1 MKKKISIIIIL
12 FILFIGTCWAQNRI
26 VVTPAG
32 EMERAVSGHFA
43 GMVNGELKT
52 WGGCNFP
59 NIPCADGG
67 QKVFYPKAYGAS
79 VTVPEGTVFIGGAS
93 PLTPLRGEGE
103 RGVQTIISTSEVSFL
118 PSSPGAT
125 GVSRET
131 TECDFGP
138 TKGSKSPLTR
148 ESRLGKGAGFSP
160 LPKGLDNFAACYGV
174 DRIFVAGGQSNGVPN
189 RDVYALD
196 WPDGKEWVK
205 IATLPDEGRL
215 QPCMAVQNAP
225 EGKALYIFGG
235 YRPSAPSCFRASVAN
250 GDSLP
255 FVWPE
260 SHSVTPL
267 KTPVA
272 PEEEGRVF
280 LKGLKLN
287 LKTLE
292 WQETAPAIV
301 LPSSS
306 GEGQGEGAALV
317 GSCCA
322 TSGYSHILFFGGV
335 DYDIFLSAIQG
346 KQDSMYLRHEP
357 AWYKFR
363 QNVLVYH
370 TITDSWALLPGD
382 SALARAGA
390 ALTPIY
396 QIVNSKS
403 SNGKWCWFYSGGET
417 MPGIRSDKISR
428 IEIKHETHF
437 GFANWM
443 VLVLYLLAM
452 LGMGIYFMRRE
463 NGADDF
469 FKGGGRIPWWAAG
482 ISIYATMLSAI
493 TYMAIP
499 AKAYATDWTYY
510 PMLWMIPIVGFPVI
524 WYYLPY
530 FRRLKAASAYAI
542 LEERFNVATRLM
554 ASTLFCIFMVARMA
568 LVMYL
573 PSLAL
578 TAVTGIDIYLCIIMM
593 GLVTI
598 IYCTMGG
605 VEAVIWGDVVQGCI
619 LVGGAIF
626 AALYLW
632 GNTEGG
638 FSGAWQLAVDNDK
651 MRLFVWSW
659 DYRYA
664 TFWVAILGGG
674 IANNLISYTSDQTV
688 IQRYM
693 TTKDEKSA
701 GRSILVNGF
710 MSVFISV
717 AFYFIGTGLY
727 TFYKTHPQSLD
738 ITMQQG
744 DAIFP
749 FFMMSQMPAGV
760 AGLLI
765 AAIFA
770 ATMSTISSNINS
782 VSTAFSVDF
791 IQRFRPNIKDSTL
804 LRVARWTCIVSGL
817 IGLGIAL
824 LMATWDIASLLDYFN
839 TILGLLTSGLGG
851 LFVMAVFFPHI
862 KGGAAL
868 TGFIVG
874 ELVVFLMWLYTD
886 ANFFLFGA
894 TGIVVSVIVSL
905 TLSLSKGE
913 GTK

>member
-1 MKKKISIIIIL
+1 MRKLTAIIYIAFSL
-12 FILFIGTCWAQNRI
+12 LAGLCFAQNNI

-32 EMERAVSGHFA
+32 EMERSVSGHFA
-43 GMVNGELKT
+43 GIVDGQLKT

-59 NIPCADGG
+59 DVPCAEGG

-79 VTVPEGTVFIGGAS
+79 VTVPEGTVYLGGMNENGSDDAVSPAS
-93 PLTPLRGEGE
+93 
-103 RGVQTIISTSEVSFL
+103 L
-118 PSSPGAT
+118 PS
-125 GVSRET
+125 
-131 TECDFGP
+131 
-138 TKGSKSPLTR
+138 
-148 ESRLGKGAGFSP
+148 
-160 LPKGLDNFAACYGV
+160 LPKPLDNFAACYGT
-174 DRIFVAGGQSNGVPN
+174 DRIFVAGGQTNGVPN
-189 RDVYALD
+189 KDVYALD

-205 IATLPDEGRL
+205 LCSLPDEGRL

-235 YRPSAPSCFRASVAN
+235 YR
-250 GDSLP
+250 
-255 FVWPE
+255 
-260 SHSVTPL
+260 TPQPPL
-267 KTPVA
+267 GGVVYTY
-272 PEEEGRVF
+272 
-280 LKGLKLN
+280 GLKLN

-292 WQETAPAIV
+292 WKKTASAKIPPKGGKGVSI
-301 LPSSS
+301 
-306 GEGQGEGAALV
+306 V
-317 GSCCA
+317 GSCSTPC
-322 TSGYSHILFFGGV
+322 GYSHILFFGGV

-346 KQDSMYLRHEP
+346 KQDENYLRHEP

-363 QNVLVYH
+363 QDVLAYH
-370 TITDSWALLPGD
+370 TITDSWMTIPGD
-382 SALARAGA
+382 SLLARAGA
-390 ALTPIY
+390 ALTPFD
-396 QIVNSKS
+396 
-403 SNGKWCWFYSGGET
+403 GGWFYSGGET
-417 MPGIRSDKISR
+417 MPGIRSNQISR
-428 IEIKHETHF
+428 IETKRDTSF
-437 GFANWM
+437 GWLNWT
-443 VLVLYLLAM
+443 VLALYLLAM

-463 NGADDF
+463 NGAEDF
-469 FKGGGRIPWWAAG
+469 FKGGGRVPWWAAG

-510 PMLWMIPIVGFPVI
+510 PMLWMIPVVGFPVI

-530 FRRLKAASAYAI
+530 FRRSKAASAYAI
-542 LEERFNVATRLM
+542 LEERFNTATRLL
-554 ASTLFCIFMVARMA
+554 ASSLFCIFMVARMA

-578 TAVTGIDIYLCIIMM
+578 TAVTGIDIYLCIILM

-638 FSGAWQLAVDNDK
+638 FSGAWNLAVDNDK
-651 MRLFVWSW
+651 LRLFIWSM
-659 DYRYA
+659 DYRRV
-664 TFWVAILGGG
+664 TFWVAIIGGG

-727 TFYKTHPQSLD
+727 TFYKTHPASLD

-749 FFMMSQMPAGV
+749 FFMMSQMPAGI

-791 IQRFRPNIKDSTL
+791 VQRFRPSIKDSTL
-804 LRVARWTCIVSGL
+804 LRVARWTCVVSGL
-817 IGLGIAL
+817 MGLGIAL

-851 LFVMAVFFPHI
+851 LFVMANFFPRI
-862 KGGAAL
+862 KGNAAL
-868 TGFIVG
+868 TGFVAG
-874 ELVVFLMWLYTD
+874 ELVVLLMYLYTD
-886 ANFFLFGA
+886 VNFFLFGA
-894 TGIVVSVIVSL
+894 TGIVVSVLVAL
-905 TLSLSKGE
+905 ALSPM
-913 GTK
+913 TKKNS

>member
-1 MKKKISIIIIL
+1 M
-12 FILFIGTCWAQNRI
+12 
-26 VVTPAG
+26 
-32 EMERAVSGHFA
+32 
-43 GMVNGELKT
+43 
-52 WGGCNFP
+52 
-59 NIPCADGG
+59 
-67 QKVFYPKAYGAS
+67 
-79 VTVPEGTVFIGGAS
+79 
-93 PLTPLRGEGE
+93 
-103 RGVQTIISTSEVSFL
+103 
-118 PSSPGAT
+118 
-125 GVSRET
+125 
-131 TECDFGP
+131 
-138 TKGSKSPLTR
+138 
-148 ESRLGKGAGFSP
+148 
-160 LPKGLDNFAACYGV
+160 
-174 DRIFVAGGQSNGVPN
+174 AGGQSNGEPN
-189 RDVYALD
+189 LDVYAID
-196 WPDGKEWVK
+196 WPDGKEWHSLTPIPSPVGEGDFK
-205 IATLPDEGRL
+205 GRL

-225 EGKALYIFGG
+225 EGKALFIMGG
-235 YRPSAPSCFRASVAN
+235 YSLTPNPSPVGEGN
-250 GDSLP
+250 
-255 FVWPE
+255 
-260 SHSVTPL
+260 L
-267 KTPVA
+267 KSKGVVYT
-272 PEEEGRVF
+272 R
-280 LKGLKLN
+280 GLKLN

-292 WQETAPAIV
+292 WSETAPAIEKT
-301 LPSSS
+301 LPQRGS
-306 GEGQGEGAALV
+306 GEGAALV

-346 KQDSMYLRHEP
+346 KQDSLYLRHEP

-363 QNVLVYH
+363 QDVLVYH
-370 TITDSWALLPGD
+370 TITDSWAILPGD

-390 ALTPIY
+390 VLTPWEDGWY
-396 QIVNSKS
+396 
-403 SNGKWCWFYSGGET
+403 YSGGET
-417 MPGIRSDKISR
+417 MPGIRSNKISR
-428 IEIKHETHF
+428 IEIRHETHF
-437 GFANWM
+437 GLANWT
-443 VLVLYLLAM
+443 VLALYLLAM

-542 LEERFNVATRLM
+542 LEERFNLATRLM

-578 TAVTGIDIYLCIIMM
+578 TAVTGIDIYLCIILM

-605 VEAVIWGDVVQGCI
+605 VEAVIWGDVIQGCI

-632 GNTEGG
+632 SNTEGG
-638 FSGAWQLAVDNDK
+638 FAGAWQLAMDNDK
-651 MRLFVWSW
+651 LRLFVWSW
-659 DYRYA
+659 DYRYV
-664 TFWVAILGGG
+664 TFWVAIIGGG

-727 TFYKTHPQSLD
+727 TFYKTHPTSLD

-817 IGLGIAL
+817 MGLGIAL

-851 LFVMAVFFPHI
+851 LFVMAVFFPRI
-862 KGGAAL
+862 KGRAAL
-868 TGFIVG
+868 TGFIIG
-874 ELVVFLMWLYTD
+874 ELVVFLMYLYTD
-886 ANFFLFGA
+886 ASFFLFGA
-894 TGIVVSVIVSL
+894 IGIVVSVITAWLFSL
-905 TLSLSKGE
+905 KSK
-913 GTK
+913 K

>member
-1 MKKKISIIIIL
+1 MKKHILLYLFFSLVCGYSFGQNNII
-12 FILFIGTCWAQNRI
+12 
-26 VVTPAG
+26 VTPAG
-32 EMERAVSGHFA
+32 KMERAVSGHFA
-43 GMVNGELKT
+43 GLVDGKLTT

-59 NIPCADGG
+59 DVPCADGG

-79 VTVPEGTVFIGGAS
+79 VTVPSETIYIGGMDENGSDAS
-93 PLTPLRGEGE
+93 
-103 RGVQTIISTSEVSFL
+103 VSPSNL
-118 PSSPGAT
+118 PS
-125 GVSRET
+125 
-131 TECDFGP
+131 
-138 TKGSKSPLTR
+138 
-148 ESRLGKGAGFSP
+148 
-160 LPKGLDNFAACYGV
+160 LPKGLDNFAACYGT
-174 DRIFVAGGQSNGVPN
+174 DRIFVAGGQTNGVPN
-189 RDVYALD
+189 KDVYALD

-225 EGKALYIFGG
+225 EGKALYVFGG
-235 YRPSAPSCFRASVAN
+235 YTAPSPLPLWGSAS
-250 GDSLP
+250 
-255 FVWPE
+255 
-260 SHSVTPL
+260 
-267 KTPVA
+267 
-272 PEEEGRVF
+272 VF

-287 LKTLE
+287 LKTFE
-292 WQETAPAIV
+292 WQET
-301 LPSSS
+301 SSS
-306 GEGQGEGAALV
+306 TINASPYKGEVGRGSGSVALV
-317 GSCCA
+317 GSCC
-322 TSGYSHILFFGGV
+322 TPCGYSHILFFGGV
-335 DYDIFLSAIQG
+335 NYDIFLSAIQG
-346 KQDSMYLRHEP
+346 KQDDQYLRHEP
-357 AWYKFR
+357 SWYKFR
-363 QNVLVYH
+363 SDVLAYH
-370 TITDSWALLPGD
+370 TITDSWTAIPGD
-382 SALARAGA
+382 TALARAGA
-390 ALTPIY
+390 ALTPFE
-396 QIVNSKS
+396 
-403 SNGKWCWFYSGGET
+403 GGWFYSGGET
-417 MPGIRSDKISR
+417 MPGIRSDKISL
-428 IEIKHETHF
+428 IETRHETHF
-437 GFANWM
+437 GWLNWT
-443 VLVLYLLAM
+443 VLILYLVAM

-463 NGADDF
+463 NGAEDF

-510 PMLWMIPIVGFPVI
+510 PMLWMIPVVGFPVI

-542 LEERFNVATRLM
+542 LEERFNLATRMM

-578 TAVTGIDIYLCIIMM
+578 TAVTGIDIYLCIILM

-598 IYCTMGG
+598 VYCTMGG

-651 MRLFVWSW
+651 MRLFIWSL
-659 DYRYA
+659 DYRRV
-664 TFWVAILGGG
+664 TFWVAIIGGG

-749 FFMMSQMPAGV
+749 YFMMSQMPAGV

-791 IQRFRPNIKDSTL
+791 IQRFRPSIKDSTL
-804 LRVARWTCIVSGL
+804 LHVARWTCIVSGL
-817 IGLGIAL
+817 MGLGIAL

-851 LFVMAVFFPHI
+851 LFVMAVFFPRI
-862 KGGAAL
+862 KGRAAL
-868 TGFIVG
+868 TGFIAG
-874 ELVVFLMWLYTD
+874 ELVVFLMYLYTD
-886 ANFFLFGA
+886 VNFFLFGA
-894 TGIVVSVIVSL
+894 TGIVVSVITAL
-905 TLSLSKGE
+905 MLSLASPLPAPPLGECSKASDHD
-913 GTK
+913 KV

>member
-1 MKKKISIIIIL
+1 MKKHIFL
-12 FILFIGTCWAQNRI
+12 FIALCFLTIGHIHAQNTI
-26 VVTPAG
+26 TVMPAG
-32 EMERAVSGHFA
+32 KMERAVSGHFA
-43 GMVNGELKT
+43 GIVDGKLKT

-59 NIPCADGG
+59 DVPCADGG

-79 VTVPEGTVFIGGAS
+79 VQVPGETIYIGGMNENGSDKTVSPAS
-93 PLTPLRGEGE
+93 
-103 RGVQTIISTSEVSFL
+103 L
-118 PSSPGAT
+118 P
-125 GVSRET
+125 
-131 TECDFGP
+131 
-138 TKGSKSPLTR
+138 
-148 ESRLGKGAGFSP
+148 P
-160 LPKGLDNFAACYGV
+160 LPKPLDNFAACYGV
-174 DRIFVAGGQSNGVPN
+174 DRIFVAGGQTNGVPN
-189 RDVYALD
+189 KDVFALD

-205 IATLPDEGRL
+205 LCELPDDGRL

-225 EGKALYIFGG
+225 EGKALYVFGG
-235 YRPSAPSCFRASVAN
+235 
-250 GDSLP
+250 
-255 FVWPE
+255 
-260 SHSVTPL
+260 
-267 KTPVA
+267 
-272 PEEEGRVF
+272 F
-280 LKGLKLN
+280 LKDVYTYGLKLN
-287 LKTLE
+287 LKSLE
-292 WQETAPAIV
+292 WTKTSPTA
-301 LPSSS
+301 
-306 GEGQGEGAALV
+306 GQALV
-317 GSCCA
+317 GSCC
-322 TSGYSHILFFGGV
+322 TPCGYSHILFFGGV
-335 DYDIFLSAIQG
+335 NYAIFLSAIQG
-346 KQDSMYLRHEP
+346 KQDSLYLRHEP
-357 AWYKFR
+357 SWYKFR
-363 QNVLVYH
+363 SDVLAYH
-370 TITDSWALLPGD
+370 TITDSWTVIKGD
-382 SALARAGA
+382 TALARAGA
-390 ALTPIY
+390 ALTPFEGGWY
-396 QIVNSKS
+396 
-403 SNGKWCWFYSGGET
+403 YSGGET

-428 IEIKHETHF
+428 IETKHETHF
-437 GFANWM
+437 GWLNWT
-443 VLVLYLLAM
+443 VLILYLVAM
-452 LGMGIYFMRRE
+452 LGMGIYFMKRE
-463 NGADDF
+463 NGAEDF

-510 PMLWMIPIVGFPVI
+510 PMLWMIPVVGFPVI

-542 LEERFNVATRLM
+542 LEERFNLATRMM

-578 TAVTGIDIYLCIIMM
+578 TAVTGIDIYLCIVLM

-626 AALYLW
+626 AAVYLW
-632 GNTEGG
+632 AGTEGG
-638 FSGAWQLAVDNDK
+638 FSGAWQIAVDNDK
-651 MRLFVWSW
+651 MRMFVWSL
-659 DYRYA
+659 DYRRV
-664 TFWVAILGGG
+664 TFWVAIIGGG

-738 ITMQQG
+738 ITMQHA

-749 FFMMSQMPAGV
+749 YFMMSQMPAGI

-791 IQRFRPNIKDSTL
+791 VQRFRPKTTDAAL
-804 LRVARWTCIVSGL
+804 LRVARWTCVISGL

-851 LFVMAVFFPHI
+851 LFFMGLFMKRVNGI
-862 KGGAAL
+862 NAL
-868 TGFIVG
+868 TGFLAG
-874 ELVVFLMWLYTD
+874 EVVVIYLQFFIPENVRPSFMLYGAIGMAVSILIGWL
-886 ANFFLFGA
+886 
-894 TGIVVSVIVSL
+894 
-905 TLSLSKGE
+905 LSLGNKQPSTLNK
-913 GTK
+913 

>member
-1 MKKKISIIIIL
+1 MTKKIALSSIFLTL
-12 FILFIGTCWAQNRI
+12 FVGICWGQNHI
-26 VVTPAG
+26 TVTKAPD
-32 EMERAVSGHFA
+32 MPRAVSGHFA
-43 GMVNGELKT
+43 GIVDGELKT

-59 NIPCADGG
+59 DIPCADGG

-79 VTVPEGTVFIGGAS
+79 VTVPQGTIAIGGTDGKS
-93 PLTPLRGEGE
+93 SLKDVGEG
-103 RGVQTIISTSEVSFL
+103 L
-118 PSSPGAT
+118 P
-125 GVSRET
+125 
-131 TECDFGP
+131 
-138 TKGSKSPLTR
+138 
-148 ESRLGKGAGFSP
+148 P
-160 LPKGLDNFAACYGV
+160 LPKGLDNFAACYGT
-174 DRIFVAGGQSNGVPN
+174 DRIFVAGGQTDGTLN
-189 RDVYALD
+189 RDVYVLD
-196 WPDGKEWVK
+196 WPDGKEWTK
-205 IATLPDEGRL
+205 LCELPDEGRL

-225 EGKALYIFGG
+225 EGKALFIFGG
-235 YRPSAPSCFRASVAN
+235 YS
-250 GDSLP
+250 
-255 FVWPE
+255 
-260 SHSVTPL
+260 PL
-267 KTPVA
+267 QPPTGGV
-272 PEEEGRVF
+272 VYTT
-280 LKGLKLN
+280 GLKLN
-287 LKTLE
+287 LMTLE
-292 WQETAPAIV
+292 WKETSPAIITAQP
-301 LPSSS
+301 LGS
-306 GEGQGEGAALV
+306 GEGAKPQAIV
-317 GSCCA
+317 GSCA
-322 TSGYSHILFFGGV
+322 TTCGYSHILFFGGV

-357 AWYKFR
+357 LWYKFR
-363 QNVLVYH
+363 QDVLAYH
-370 TITDSWALLPGD
+370 TITDSWTTIPGD

-390 ALTPIY
+390 ALTPFE
-396 QIVNSKS
+396 
-403 SNGKWCWFYSGGET
+403 GGWFYSGGET
-417 MPGIRSDKISR
+417 MPGIRSAQVSR
-428 IEIKHETHF
+428 IETKRETSF
-437 GFANWM
+437 GWLNWT
-443 VLVLYLLAM
+443 VLAFYLLAM

-463 NGADDF
+463 NGAEDF

-530 FRRLKAASAYAI
+530 FRRSKAASAYAI
-542 LEERFNVATRLM
+542 LEERFNTATRLM
-554 ASTLFCIFMVARMA
+554 ASALFCIFMVARMA
-568 LVMYL
+568 LVLYL

-578 TAVTGIDIYLCIIMM
+578 TAVTGIDIYLCIVLM

-632 GNTEGG
+632 SGTEGG

-659 DYRYA
+659 DYRRV

-749 FFMMSQMPAGV
+749 YFMMSQMPAGI

-791 IQRFRPNIKDSTL
+791 VQRFRPSIKDAAL
-804 LRVARWTCIVSGL
+804 LRVARWTCIVSGM

-824 LMATWDIASLLDYFN
+824 LMATWDITSLLDYFN

-851 LFVMAVFFPHI
+851 LFVMAVFIPRI
-862 KGGAAL
+862 KGWSAL
-868 TGFIVG
+868 TGFIAG
-874 ELVVFLMWLYTD
+874 EVVVLLMYLFTD

-894 TGIVVSVIVSL
+894 TGIVVSVITAWLSSL
-905 TLSLSKGE
+905 GSKE
-913 GTK
+913 

>member
-1 MKKKISIIIIL
+1 MKKPFHL
-12 FILFIGTCWAQNRI
+12 FLVLLSLSVSLCYAQNNII
-26 VVTPAG
+26 VKKAPD
-32 EMERAVSGHFA
+32 MPMAVSGHFA
-43 GMVNGELKT
+43 AIVDGQLKT

-59 NIPCADGG
+59 DVPCADGG

-79 VTVPEGTVFIGGAS
+79 VTVPEGTVYIGGQG
-93 PLTPLRGEGE
+93 PLPAPPLGEC
-103 RGVQTIISTSEVSFL
+103 
-118 PSSPGAT
+118 PGAT
-125 GVSRET
+125 KTQSDK
-131 TECDFGP
+131 ECLFEGMEYSP
-138 TKGSKSPLTR
+138 KG
-148 ESRLGKGAGFSP
+148 GAERGLPP
-160 LPKGLDNFAACYGV
+160 LPKGLDNFVACYGT
-174 DRIFVAGGQSNGVPN
+174 DKIFVAGGQTDGIPN

-205 IATLPDEGRL
+205 LCELPDEGRL

-225 EGKALYIFGG
+225 EGKALFIFGG
-235 YRPSAPSCFRASVAN
+235 YVVPSPS
-250 GDSLP
+250 
-255 FVWPE
+255 
-260 SHSVTPL
+260 
-267 KTPVA
+267 
-272 PEEEGRVF
+272 PEEEEGKEAKVY

-292 WQETAPAIV
+292 WQETSPASIEA
-301 LPSSS
+301 LPQRGS
-306 GEGQGEGAALV
+306 GEGGGPQAIV
-317 GSCCA
+317 GSCA
-322 TSGYSHILFFGGV
+322 TTCGYSHILFFGGV

-346 KQDSMYLRHEP
+346 KQDSLYLRHEP
-357 AWYKFR
+357 SWYKFR
-363 QNVLVYH
+363 KDVLAYH
-370 TITDSWALLPGD
+370 TITDSWMTIPGD
-382 SALARAGA
+382 EALARAGA
-390 ALTPIY
+390 ALTPFD
-396 QIVNSKS
+396 
-403 SNGKWCWFYSGGET
+403 GGWFYSGGET
-417 MPGIRSDKISR
+417 MPGIRSAQVSR
-428 IEIKHETHF
+428 IETSRETSF
-437 GFANWM
+437 GWLNWT
-443 VLVLYLLAM
+443 VLVVYLMAM
-452 LGMGIYFMRRE
+452 LGMGIYFMQRE
-463 NGADDF
+463 NGAEDF

-510 PMLWMIPIVGFPVI
+510 PMLWMIPVVGFPVI

-530 FRRLKAASAYAI
+530 FRRSKAASAYAI
-542 LEERFNVATRLM
+542 LEDRFNAATRLM
-554 ASTLFCIFMVARMA
+554 ASALFCIFMVARMA

-578 TAVTGIDIYLCIIMM
+578 TAVTGIDIYLCIVLM

-651 MRLFVWSW
+651 LRLFVWSM
-659 DYRYA
+659 DYRRV

-749 FFMMSQMPAGV
+749 FFMMSQMPAGI

-791 IQRFRPNIKDSTL
+791 VQRFRPSIKDATL
-804 LRVARWTCIVSGL
+804 LRVARWTCIVSGMM
-817 IGLGIAL
+817 GLCIAL
-824 LMATWDIASLLDYFN
+824 LMATWDIMSLLDYFN

-851 LFVMAVFFPHI
+851 LFVMAIFIPRI
-862 KGGAAL
+862 KGWSAL
-868 TGFIVG
+868 TGFIAG
-874 ELVVFLMWLYTD
+874 ELVVLLMHLYTD
-886 ANFFLFGA
+886 VNFFLFGA
-894 TGIVVSVIVSL
+894 TGIVVSVLVAWLASF
-905 TLSLSKGE
+905 TPSFSQGKCD
-913 GTK
+913 K

>member
-1 MKKKISIIIIL
+1 MKKRLNFFFIFLFLILGLCQGQNNII
-12 FILFIGTCWAQNRI
+12 
-26 VVTPAG
+26 VTPAG
-32 EMERAVSGHFA
+32 KMERAVSGHFA
-43 GMVNGELKT
+43 GIVDGQLTT

-59 NIPCADGG
+59 DVPCADGG

-79 VTVPEGTVFIGGAS
+79 VAVPGETIYIGGAS
-93 PLTPLRGEGE
+93 PLTPLRGEGNK
-103 RGVQTIISTSEVSFL
+103 GSAIISTPEVTFL
-118 PSSPGAT
+118 PSSSG
-125 GVSRET
+125 E
-131 TECDFGP
+131 
-138 TKGSKSPLTR
+138 GS
-148 ESRLGKGAGFSP
+148 GKGALPS
-160 LPKGLDNFAACYGV
+160 LPKGLDNFAACYGT
-174 DRIFVAGGQSNGVPN
+174 DRIFVAGGQTDGVLN

-196 WPDGKEWVK
+196 WPDGKEWMK
-205 IATLPDEGRL
+205 LCELPDEGRL

-235 YRPSAPSCFRASVAN
+235 
-250 GDSLP
+250 
-255 FVWPE
+255 W
-260 SHSVTPL
+260 TPQPPL
-267 KTPVA
+267 GGVVNT
-272 PEEEGRVF
+272 
-280 LKGLKLN
+280 KGLKLN
-287 LKTLE
+287 LKTFE
-292 WQETAPAIV
+292 WQETAPTV
-301 LPSSS
+301 LPLKGVGGSV
-306 GEGQGEGAALV
+306 ALV
-317 GSCCA
+317 GSCC
-322 TSGYSHILFFGGV
+322 TPCGYSHILFFGGV
-335 DYDIFLSAIQG
+335 NYDIFLSAIQG
-346 KQDSMYLRHEP
+346 KQDSLYLRHEP
-357 AWYKFR
+357 SWYKFR
-363 QNVLVYH
+363 SDVLAYH
-370 TITDSWALLPGD
+370 TITDSWMTIPGD
-382 SALARAGA
+382 TALARAGA
-390 ALTPIY
+390 ALTPFE
-396 QIVNSKS
+396 
-403 SNGKWCWFYSGGET
+403 GGWFYSGGET

-428 IEIKHETHF
+428 IETKHETHF
-437 GFANWM
+437 GWLNWT
-443 VLVLYLLAM
+443 VLILYLVAM

-463 NGADDF
+463 NGAEDF

-510 PMLWMIPIVGFPVI
+510 PMLWMIPVVGFPVI

-542 LEERFNVATRLM
+542 LEERFNLATRMM

-578 TAVTGIDIYLCIIMM
+578 TAVTGIDIYLCIILM

-598 IYCTMGG
+598 VYCTMGG

-651 MRLFVWSW
+651 MRLFIWSL
-659 DYRYA
+659 DYRRV
-664 TFWVAILGGG
+664 TFWVAIIGGG

-749 FFMMSQMPAGV
+749 YFMMSQMPAGI

-791 IQRFRPNIKDSTL
+791 IQRFRPSIKDSTL

-817 IGLGIAL
+817 MGLGIAL

-851 LFVMAVFFPHI
+851 LFVMAVFFPRI
-862 KGGAAL
+862 KGAAAL
-868 TGFIVG
+868 TGFIAG
-874 ELVVFLMWLYTD
+874 ELVVFLMYLYTD
-886 ANFFLFGA
+886 VNFFLFGA
-894 TGIVVSVIVSL
+894 TGIVVSVITAWLVSHAV
-905 TLSLSKGE
+905 SEK
-913 GTK
+913 

>member
-1 MKKKISIIIIL
+1 MKNKAIL
-12 FILFIGTCWAQNRI
+12 FCIFNFISLAFCLGQNII
-26 VVTPAG
+26 VVKPEG
-32 EMERAVSGHFA
+32 QMERAVSGHFA
-43 GMVNGELKT
+43 GIVDGKLTT

-59 NIPCADGG
+59 DVPCADGG

-79 VTVPEGTVFIGGAS
+79 VTVPEGTVFIGGQTLSDS
-93 PLTPLRGEGE
+93 PSRG
-103 RGVQTIISTSEVSFL
+103 RTTSLSEVSFL
-118 PSSPGAT
+118 PLEGESE
-125 GVSRET
+125 GV
-131 TECDFGP
+131 C
-138 TKGSKSPLTR
+138 
-148 ESRLGKGAGFSP
+148 P

-174 DRIFVAGGQSNGVPN
+174 DRIFVAGGQTDGIPN
-189 RDVYALD
+189 KDVYALD

-205 IATLPDEGRL
+205 LCELPSLSPDPSPEREGNSNGRL

-225 EGKALYIFGG
+225 EGKALYVFGG
-235 YRPSAPSCFRASVAN
+235 YRP
-250 GDSLP
+250 
-255 FVWPE
+255 
-260 SHSVTPL
+260 PL
-267 KTPVA
+267 RGGQDAT
-272 PEEEGRVF
+272 VF

-292 WQETAPAIV
+292 WKETSPSV
-301 LPSSS
+301 LPLK
-306 GEGQGEGAALV
+306 GELEGASLV
-317 GSCCA
+317 GSCCT

-346 KQDSMYLRHEP
+346 KQDDQYLRHEP
-357 AWYKFR
+357 SWYKFR
-363 QNVLVYH
+363 QDVLAYH
-370 TITDSWALLPGD
+370 TITDSWMTIPGD
-382 SALARAGA
+382 SLLARAGA
-390 ALTPIY
+390 ALTPFD
-396 QIVNSKS
+396 
-403 SNGKWCWFYSGGET
+403 GGWFYSGGET
-417 MPGIRSDKISR
+417 MPGIRSAQISR
-428 IEIKHETHF
+428 IETKRATSF
-437 GFANWM
+437 GWLNWT
-443 VLVLYLLAM
+443 VLAFYLMAM

-463 NGADDF
+463 NGAEDF

-510 PMLWMIPIVGFPVI
+510 TMLWMIPVVGFPVI
-524 WYYLPY
+524 WFYLPY
-530 FRRLKAASAYAI
+530 FRRSKAASAYAI
-542 LEERFNVATRLM
+542 LEERFNAATRLM
-554 ASTLFCIFMVARMA
+554 ASALFCIFMVARMA
-568 LVMYL
+568 LVLYL

-578 TAVTGIDIYLCIIMM
+578 TAVTGIDIYLCIVLM

-632 GNTEGG
+632 SGTEGG
-638 FSGAWQLAVDNDK
+638 FSGAWQIAVDNDK
-651 MRLFVWSW
+651 LQLFVWSW
-659 DYRYA
+659 DYRRV

-727 TFYKTHPQSLD
+727 TFYKTHPASLD

-749 FFMMSQMPAGV
+749 FFMMSQMPAGI

-791 IQRFRPNIKDSTL
+791 VQRFRPSIKDAAL
-804 LRVARWTCIVSGL
+804 LRVARWTCIISGL
-817 IGLGIAL
+817 IGLVIAL

-851 LFVMAVFFPHI
+851 LFFVAVFLPRV
-862 KGGAAL
+862 KGYAGL
-868 TGFIVG
+868 VGFIAG
-874 ELVVFLMWLYTD
+874 EVTVFMVKTFTE
-886 ANFFLFGA
+886 ANVFTFGLI
-894 TGIVVSVIVSL
+894 GIVVCVIVSF
-905 TLSLSKGE
+905 TLSLFKGK
-913 GTK
+913 GK

>member
-1 MKKKISIIIIL
+1 MKKRLEFLFVLLFLILGLCQGQNNII
-12 FILFIGTCWAQNRI
+12 
-26 VVTPAG
+26 VTPAG
-32 EMERAVSGHFA
+32 KMGRAVSGHFA
-43 GMVNGELKT
+43 GIVDGQLTT

-59 NIPCADGG
+59 DVPCADGG

-79 VTVPEGTVFIGGAS
+79 VAVPGETIYIGGMDENGSDAS
-93 PLTPLRGEGE
+93 
-103 RGVQTIISTSEVSFL
+103 VSPSNL
-118 PSSPGAT
+118 PS
-125 GVSRET
+125 
-131 TECDFGP
+131 
-138 TKGSKSPLTR
+138 
-148 ESRLGKGAGFSP
+148 
-160 LPKGLDNFAACYGV
+160 LPKPLDNFAACFGV
-174 DRIFVAGGQSNGVPN
+174 DRIFVAGGQTNGILN

-205 IATLPDEGRL
+205 LCELPDEGRL

-235 YRPSAPSCFRASVAN
+235 
-250 GDSLP
+250 
-255 FVWPE
+255 W
-260 SHSVTPL
+260 TPQPPL
-267 KTPVA
+267 GGVVNT
-272 PEEEGRVF
+272 
-280 LKGLKLN
+280 KGLKLN
-287 LKTLE
+287 LKTFE
-292 WQETAPAIV
+292 WQET
-301 LPSSS
+301 SSS
-306 GEGQGEGAALV
+306 TINASPFKGEVGRGSGSEALV

-322 TSGYSHILFFGGV
+322 PCGYSHILFFGGV
-335 DYDIFLSAIQG
+335 NYDIFLSAIQG
-346 KQDSMYLRHEP
+346 KQDSLYLRHEP
-357 AWYKFR
+357 SWYKFR
-363 QNVLVYH
+363 SDVLAYH
-370 TITDSWALLPGD
+370 TITDSWMTIPGD
-382 SALARAGA
+382 TALARAGA

-428 IEIKHETHF
+428 IETKHETHF
-437 GFANWM
+437 GWLNWT
-443 VLVLYLLAM
+443 VLILYLVAM

-463 NGADDF
+463 NGAEDF

-510 PMLWMIPIVGFPVI
+510 PMLWMIPVVGFPVI

-542 LEERFNVATRLM
+542 LEERFNLATRMM

-578 TAVTGIDIYLCIIMM
+578 TAVTGIDIYLCIILM

-598 IYCTMGG
+598 VYCTMGG

-651 MRLFVWSW
+651 MRLFIWSL
-659 DYRYA
+659 DYRRV
-664 TFWVAILGGG
+664 TFWVAIIGGG

-749 FFMMSQMPAGV
+749 YFMMSQMPAGI

-791 IQRFRPNIKDSTL
+791 IQRFRPSIKDSTL

-817 IGLGIAL
+817 MGLGIAL

-851 LFVMAVFFPHI
+851 LFVMAVFFPRI
-862 KGGAAL
+862 KGAAAL
-868 TGFIVG
+868 TGFIAG
-874 ELVVFLMWLYTD
+874 ELVVFLMYLYTD
-886 ANFFLFGA
+886 VNFFLFGA
-894 TGIVVSVIVSL
+894 TGIVVSVLVAWM
-905 TLSLSKGE
+905 LSLASPLPAPPLGECSKAAE
-913 GTK
+913 TCPLKK

>member
-1 MKKKISIIIIL
+1 MGKVIKNSLL
-12 FILFIGTCWAQNRI
+12 FILHSSFFLYLCRHILAFNISLTQKHDNSMKKRLEFLFVLLFLILGLCQGQNNI
-26 VVTPAG
+26 IVTPAG
-32 EMERAVSGHFA
+32 KMERAVSGHFA
-43 GMVNGELKT
+43 GIVDGQLTT

-59 NIPCADGG
+59 DVPCADGG

-79 VTVPEGTVFIGGAS
+79 VAVPGETIYIGGMDENGSDAS
-93 PLTPLRGEGE
+93 
-103 RGVQTIISTSEVSFL
+103 VSPSNL
-118 PSSPGAT
+118 P
-125 GVSRET
+125 
-131 TECDFGP
+131 
-138 TKGSKSPLTR
+138 
-148 ESRLGKGAGFSP
+148 P
-160 LPKGLDNFAACYGV
+160 LPKPLDNFAACYGV
-174 DRIFVAGGQSNGVPN
+174 DRIFVAGGQTDGVLN

-235 YRPSAPSCFRASVAN
+235 
-250 GDSLP
+250 
-255 FVWPE
+255 W
-260 SHSVTPL
+260 TPQPPL
-267 KTPVA
+267 GGVVNT
-272 PEEEGRVF
+272 
-280 LKGLKLN
+280 KGLKLN
-287 LKTLE
+287 LKTFE
-292 WQETAPAIV
+292 WQEIA
-301 LPSSS
+301 SSTINVSPYKGEVGRGS
-306 GEGQGEGAALV
+306 GSVALV
-317 GSCCA
+317 GSCC
-322 TSGYSHILFFGGV
+322 TPCGYSHILFFGGV
-335 DYDIFLSAIQG
+335 NYDIFLSAIQG
-346 KQDSMYLRHEP
+346 KQDSLYLRHEP
-357 AWYKFR
+357 SWYKFR
-363 QNVLVYH
+363 SDVLAYH
-370 TITDSWALLPGD
+370 TITDSWMTIPGD
-382 SALARAGA
+382 TALARAGA
-390 ALTPIY
+390 ALTPFDGGWY
-396 QIVNSKS
+396 
-403 SNGKWCWFYSGGET
+403 YSGGET

-428 IEIKHETHF
+428 IETKHETHF
-437 GFANWM
+437 GWLNWT
-443 VLVLYLLAM
+443 VLILYLVAM

-463 NGADDF
+463 NGAEDF

-510 PMLWMIPIVGFPVI
+510 PMLWMIPVVGFPVI

-542 LEERFNVATRLM
+542 LEERFNLATRMM

-578 TAVTGIDIYLCIIMM
+578 TAVTGIDIYLCIILM

-598 IYCTMGG
+598 VYCTMGG

-651 MRLFVWSW
+651 MRLFIWSL
-659 DYRYA
+659 DYRRV
-664 TFWVAILGGG
+664 TFWVAIIGGG

-749 FFMMSQMPAGV
+749 YFMMSQMPAGI

-791 IQRFRPNIKDSTL
+791 IQRFRPSIKDSTL

-817 IGLGIAL
+817 MGLGIAL

-851 LFVMAVFFPHI
+851 LFVMAVFFPRI
-862 KGGAAL
+862 KGRAAL
-868 TGFIVG
+868 TGFIAG
-874 ELVVFLMWLYTD
+874 ELVVFLMYLYTD
-886 ANFFLFGA
+886 VNFFLFGA
-894 TGIVVSVIVSL
+894 TGIVISVIVAWFTSFL
-905 TLSLSKGE
+905 TK
-913 GTK
+913 K

>member
-1 MKKKISIIIIL
+1 MKKRLEFLFVLLFLIRGLCQGQNNII
-12 FILFIGTCWAQNRI
+12 
-26 VVTPAG
+26 VTPAG
-32 EMERAVSGHFA
+32 KMEQAVSGHFA
-43 GMVNGELKT
+43 GIVDGQLTT

-59 NIPCADGG
+59 DVPCADGG

-79 VTVPEGTVFIGGAS
+79 VAVPEGTVYIGGQGPLPAPPLGECLNAAEIKSDNECLLVEMRHS
-93 PLTPLRGEGE
+93 P
-103 RGVQTIISTSEVSFL
+103 
-118 PSSPGAT
+118 
-125 GVSRET
+125 
-131 TECDFGP
+131 
-138 TKGSKSPLTR
+138 KG
-148 ESRLGKGAGFSP
+148 GAGRGLPP
-160 LPKGLDNFAACYGV
+160 LPKPLDNFAACYGV
-174 DRIFVAGGQSNGVPN
+174 DRIFVAGGQTNGILN

-205 IATLPDEGRL
+205 LCELPDEGRL

-235 YRPSAPSCFRASVAN
+235 
-250 GDSLP
+250 
-255 FVWPE
+255 W
-260 SHSVTPL
+260 TPQHPL
-267 KTPVA
+267 GGVVNT
-272 PEEEGRVF
+272 
-280 LKGLKLN
+280 KGLKLN
-287 LKTLE
+287 LKTFE
-292 WQETAPAIV
+292 WQET
-301 LPSSS
+301 SSS
-306 GEGQGEGAALV
+306 TINASPFKGEVGRGSGSVALV
-317 GSCCA
+317 GSCC
-322 TSGYSHILFFGGV
+322 TPCGYSHILFFGGV
-335 DYDIFLSAIQG
+335 NYDIFLSAIQG
-346 KQDSMYLRHEP
+346 KQDSLYLRHEP
-357 AWYKFR
+357 SWYKFR
-363 QNVLVYH
+363 SDVLAYH
-370 TITDSWALLPGD
+370 TITDSWMTIPGD
-382 SALARAGA
+382 TALARAGA

-428 IEIKHETHF
+428 IETKHETHF
-437 GFANWM
+437 GWLNWT
-443 VLVLYLLAM
+443 VLILYLVAM

-463 NGADDF
+463 NGAEDF

-510 PMLWMIPIVGFPVI
+510 PMLWMIPVVGFPVI

-542 LEERFNVATRLM
+542 LEERFNLATRMM

-578 TAVTGIDIYLCIIMM
+578 TAVTGIDIYLCIILM

-598 IYCTMGG
+598 VYCTMGG

-626 AALYLW
+626 AAVYLW
-632 GNTEGG
+632 AGTEGG
-638 FSGAWQLAVDNDK
+638 FAGAWQLAVDNDK
-651 MRLFVWSW
+651 MRMFVWSL
-659 DYRYA
+659 DYRRV
-664 TFWVAILGGG
+664 TFWVAIIGGG

-749 FFMMSQMPAGV
+749 YFMMSQMPAGV

-791 IQRFRPNIKDSTL
+791 IQRFRPSIKDSTL

-817 IGLGIAL
+817 MGLGIAL

-851 LFVMAVFFPHI
+851 LFVMAVFFPRI
-862 KGGAAL
+862 KGRAAL
-868 TGFIVG
+868 TGFIAG
-874 ELVVFLMWLYTD
+874 ELVVFLMYLYTD
-886 ANFFLFGA
+886 VNFFLFGA
-894 TGIVVSVIVSL
+894 TGIVVSVITAWLVSHAV
-905 TLSLSKGE
+905 SEK
-913 GTK
+913 

>member
-1 MKKKISIIIIL
+1 M
-12 FILFIGTCWAQNRI
+12 Q
-26 VVTPAG
+26 
-32 EMERAVSGHFA
+32 RAVSGHFA
-43 GMVNGELKT
+43 GIVDGQLTT

-59 NIPCADGG
+59 DVPCADGG

-79 VTVPEGTVFIGGAS
+79 VSVPEGTVYIGGQGPS
-93 PLTPLRGEGE
+93 NSSSNGSITSL
-103 RGVQTIISTSEVSFL
+103 SEVYFL
-118 PSSPGAT
+118 PLKGESE
-125 GVSRET
+125 GVCS
-131 TECDFGP
+131 
-138 TKGSKSPLTR
+138 
-148 ESRLGKGAGFSP
+148 
-160 LPKGLDNFAACYGV
+160 LPKPLDNFAACYGC
-174 DRIFVAGGQSNGVPN
+174 DKIFVAGGQTDGVPN
-189 RDVYALD
+189 KDIFALD

-215 QPCMAVQNAP
+215 QPCLAVQNAP
-225 EGKALYIFGG
+225 EGKALYVFGG
-235 YRPSAPSCFRASVAN
+235 
-250 GDSLP
+250 
-255 FVWPE
+255 W
-260 SHSVTPL
+260 TPQPPL
-267 KTPVA
+267 GGVVYT
-272 PEEEGRVF
+272 
-280 LKGLKLN
+280 KGLKLN

-292 WQETAPAIV
+292 WQETSAAV
-301 LPSSS
+301 LPLKGVGGS
-306 GEGQGEGAALV
+306 ALV
-317 GSCCA
+317 GSCC
-322 TSGYSHILFFGGV
+322 TPSGYSHILFFGGV
-335 DYDIFLSAIQG
+335 NYDIFLSAIQG
-346 KQDSMYLRHEP
+346 KQDENYLRHEP
-357 AWYKFR
+357 SWYKFR
-363 QNVLVYH
+363 SDVLAYH
-370 TITDSWALLPGD
+370 TITDSWMLIPGD

-390 ALTPIY
+390 ALTPFDGGWY
-396 QIVNSKS
+396 
-403 SNGKWCWFYSGGET
+403 YSGGET

-428 IEIKHETHF
+428 IEIEHKTSF
-437 GFANWM
+437 GWLNWT
-443 VLVLYLLAM
+443 VLILYLLAM
-452 LGMGIYFMRRE
+452 LSMGIYFMRRE

-510 PMLWMIPIVGFPVI
+510 PMLWMIPVVGFPVI

-542 LEERFNVATRLM
+542 LEERFNLATRMM

-578 TAVTGIDIYLCIIMM
+578 TAVTGIDIYLCIILM

-651 MRLFVWSW
+651 MRLFVWSL
-659 DYRYA
+659 DYRRV
-664 TFWVAILGGG
+664 TFWVAIIGGG

-749 FFMMSQMPAGV
+749 YFMMSQMPAGI

-791 IQRFRPNIKDSTL
+791 VQRFRPKTSDSAL
-804 LRVARWTCIVSGL
+804 LRTARWTCVVSGL
-817 IGLGIAL
+817 MGLGIAL

-851 LFVMAVFFPHI
+851 LFVMAVFFPRI
-862 KGGAAL
+862 KGRAAL
-868 TGFIVG
+868 TGFIAG
-874 ELVVFLMWLYTD
+874 ELVVFLMYLYTD
-886 ANFFLFGA
+886 VNFFLFGA
-894 TGIVVSVIVSL
+894 TGIVVSVIVAL
-905 TLSLSKGE
+905 ILSMASPLPARVESK
-913 GTK
+913 

>member
-1 MKKKISIIIIL
+1 MKKHRIVSFLICFL
-12 FILFIGTCWAQNRI
+12 SLGLVYAQNE
-26 VVTPAG
+26 VTVTPTG
-32 EMERAVSGHFA
+32 RMERAVSGHFA
-43 GMVNGELKT
+43 GIVDGKLKT

-59 NIPCADGG
+59 DVPCADGG

-79 VTVPEGTVFIGGAS
+79 VQVPGETIYIGGMNENGSDKTVSPAS
-93 PLTPLRGEGE
+93 
-103 RGVQTIISTSEVSFL
+103 L
-118 PSSPGAT
+118 P
-125 GVSRET
+125 
-131 TECDFGP
+131 
-138 TKGSKSPLTR
+138 
-148 ESRLGKGAGFSP
+148 P
-160 LPKGLDNFAACYGV
+160 LPKPLDNFAACYGV
-174 DRIFVAGGQSNGVPN
+174 DRIFVAGGQTDGVPN
-189 RDVYALD
+189 KDVFALD

-205 IATLPDEGRL
+205 LCELPDDGRL

-235 YRPSAPSCFRASVAN
+235 
-250 GDSLP
+250 
-255 FVWPE
+255 
-260 SHSVTPL
+260 
-267 KTPVA
+267 
-272 PEEEGRVF
+272 F
-280 LKGLKLN
+280 LKDVYTYGLKLN
-287 LKTLE
+287 LKSLE
-292 WQETAPAIV
+292 WTKTSSTAD
-301 LPSSS
+301 
-306 GEGQGEGAALV
+306 QALV
-317 GSCCA
+317 GSCCS

-335 DYDIFLSAIQG
+335 DYEIFRAAINGQ
-346 KQDSMYLRHEP
+346 QDSLYLRHEP
-357 AWYKFR
+357 SWYKFR
-363 QNVLVYH
+363 QDVLAYH
-370 TITDSWALLPGD
+370 TITDSWTIFPGD
-382 SALARAGA
+382 SLLARAGA
-390 ALTPIY
+390 VLTPFD
-396 QIVNSKS
+396 
-403 SNGKWCWFYSGGET
+403 GGWFYSGGET
-417 MPGIRSDKISR
+417 MPGIRSDMISR
-428 IEIKHETHF
+428 IDIKHDTHF
-437 GFANWM
+437 GLANWT
-443 VLVLYLLAM
+443 VLILYLVAM
-452 LGMGIYFMRRE
+452 LGMGIYFMKRE
-463 NGADDF
+463 NGAEDF

-510 PMLWMIPIVGFPVI
+510 PMLWMIPVVGFPVI

-542 LEERFNVATRLM
+542 LEERFNLATRMM

-578 TAVTGIDIYLCIIMM
+578 TAVTGIDIYLCIVLM

-626 AALYLW
+626 AAVYLW
-632 GNTEGG
+632 AGTEGG
-638 FSGAWQLAVDNDK
+638 FAGAWQLAIDNDK
-651 MRLFVWSW
+651 MRMFVWSL
-659 DYRYA
+659 DYRRV
-664 TFWVAILGGG
+664 TFWVAIIGGG

-727 TFYKTHPQSLD
+727 TFYKTHPESLD

-749 FFMMSQMPAGV
+749 YFMMSQMPAGV

-791 IQRFRPNIKDSTL
+791 VQRFRPSIKDTTL
-804 LRVARWTCIVSGL
+804 LKTARWTCVVSGL

-851 LFVMAVFFPHI
+851 LFVMAVFFPRI
-862 KGGAAL
+862 KGRAAL

-874 ELVVFLMWLYTD
+874 ELVVFLMYLYTD
-886 ANFFLFGA
+886 VNFFLFGA
-894 TGIVVSVIVSL
+894 TGIVVSVITAL
-905 TLSLSKGE
+905 ILSPVGPLPAPPLGE
-913 GTK
+913 CRKAADK

>member
-1 MKKKISIIIIL
+1 MKKRLEFLFVLLFLILGLCQGQNNII
-12 FILFIGTCWAQNRI
+12 
-26 VVTPAG
+26 VTPAG
-32 EMERAVSGHFA
+32 KMERAVSGHFA
-43 GMVNGELKT
+43 GIVDGQLTT

-59 NIPCADGG
+59 DTPCADGG

-79 VTVPEGTVFIGGAS
+79 VAVPGETIYIGGMDENGSDAS
-93 PLTPLRGEGE
+93 
-103 RGVQTIISTSEVSFL
+103 VSPSNL
-118 PSSPGAT
+118 P
-125 GVSRET
+125 
-131 TECDFGP
+131 
-138 TKGSKSPLTR
+138 
-148 ESRLGKGAGFSP
+148 P
-160 LPKGLDNFAACYGV
+160 LPKPLDNFAACYGM
-174 DRIFVAGGQSNGVPN
+174 DRIFVAGGQTNGIPN
-189 RDVYALD
+189 KDVYALD

-235 YRPSAPSCFRASVAN
+235 WTPQPSLGGVVN
-250 GDSLP
+250 
-255 FVWPE
+255 
-260 SHSVTPL
+260 T
-267 KTPVA
+267 
-272 PEEEGRVF
+272 
-280 LKGLKLN
+280 KGLKLN
-287 LKTLE
+287 LKTFE
-292 WQETAPAIV
+292 WQEIA
-301 LPSSS
+301 SSTINASPYKGEVGRGS
-306 GEGQGEGAALV
+306 GSVALV

-322 TSGYSHILFFGGV
+322 PCGYSHILFFGGV
-335 DYDIFLSAIQG
+335 NYDIFLSAIQG
-346 KQDSMYLRHEP
+346 KQDSLYLRHEP
-357 AWYKFR
+357 SWYKFR
-363 QNVLVYH
+363 SDVLAYH
-370 TITDSWALLPGD
+370 TITDSWMTIPGD
-382 SALARAGA
+382 TALARAGA
-390 ALTPIY
+390 ALTPFDGGWY
-396 QIVNSKS
+396 
-403 SNGKWCWFYSGGET
+403 YSGGET

-428 IEIKHETHF
+428 IETKHETHF
-437 GFANWM
+437 GWLNWT
-443 VLVLYLLAM
+443 VLILYLVAM

-463 NGADDF
+463 NGAEDF

-510 PMLWMIPIVGFPVI
+510 PMLWMIPVVGFPVI

-542 LEERFNVATRLM
+542 LEERFNLATRMM

-578 TAVTGIDIYLCIIMM
+578 TAVTGIDIYLCIILM

-598 IYCTMGG
+598 VYCTMGG

-651 MRLFVWSW
+651 MRLFIWSL
-659 DYRYA
+659 DYRRV
-664 TFWVAILGGG
+664 TFWVAIIGGG

-749 FFMMSQMPAGV
+749 YFMMSQMPAGI

-791 IQRFRPNIKDSTL
+791 IQRFRPSIKDSTL
-804 LRVARWTCIVSGL
+804 LRVARWTCIISGL
-817 IGLGIAL
+817 MGLGIAL

-851 LFVMAVFFPHI
+851 LFVMAVFFPRI
-862 KGGAAL
+862 KGRAAL
-868 TGFIVG
+868 TGFIAG
-874 ELVVFLMWLYTD
+874 ELVVFLMYLYTD
-886 ANFFLFGA
+886 VNFFLFGA
-894 TGIVVSVIVSL
+894 TGIVISVIVAWFTSFL
-905 TLSLSKGE
+905 TK
-913 GTK
+913 K

>member
-1 MKKKISIIIIL
+1 MKKHILLYLLFSLVCGYSFGQNNII
-12 FILFIGTCWAQNRI
+12 
-26 VVTPAG
+26 VTPAG
-32 EMERAVSGHFA
+32 KMERAVSGHFA
-43 GMVNGELKT
+43 GLVDGKLTT

-59 NIPCADGG
+59 DVPCADGG

-79 VTVPEGTVFIGGAS
+79 VPVPGEAIYIGGMDENGSDAS
-93 PLTPLRGEGE
+93 
-103 RGVQTIISTSEVSFL
+103 VSPSNL
-118 PSSPGAT
+118 P
-125 GVSRET
+125 
-131 TECDFGP
+131 
-138 TKGSKSPLTR
+138 
-148 ESRLGKGAGFSP
+148 P
-160 LPKGLDNFAACYGV
+160 LPKPLDNFAACYGV
-174 DRIFVAGGQSNGVPN
+174 DRIFVAGGQTNGVLN

-225 EGKALYIFGG
+225 EGKALYVFGG
-235 YRPSAPSCFRASVAN
+235 YTAPSPLPLWGSAS
-250 GDSLP
+250 
-255 FVWPE
+255 
-260 SHSVTPL
+260 
-267 KTPVA
+267 
-272 PEEEGRVF
+272 VF

-292 WQETAPAIV
+292 WQETSPASIKA
-301 LPSSS
+301 LPQRGSR
-306 GEGQGEGAALV
+306 EGASWPQALV
-317 GSCCA
+317 GSCC
-322 TSGYSHILFFGGV
+322 TPCGYSHILFFGGV
-335 DYDIFLSAIQG
+335 NYDIFLSAIQG
-346 KQDSMYLRHEP
+346 KQDDQYLRHEP
-357 AWYKFR
+357 SWYKFR
-363 QNVLVYH
+363 SDVLAYH
-370 TITDSWALLPGD
+370 TITDSWMTIPGD
-382 SALARAGA
+382 TALARAGA
-390 ALTPIY
+390 ALTPFDGGWY
-396 QIVNSKS
+396 
-403 SNGKWCWFYSGGET
+403 YSGGET
-417 MPGIRSDKISR
+417 MPGIRSDKISL
-428 IEIKHETHF
+428 IETRHETHF
-437 GFANWM
+437 GWLNWT
-443 VLVLYLLAM
+443 VLILYLVAM
-452 LGMGIYFMRRE
+452 LGMGIYFMKRE
-463 NGADDF
+463 NGAEDF

-510 PMLWMIPIVGFPVI
+510 PMLWMIPVVGFPVI

-542 LEERFNVATRLM
+542 LEERFNLATRMM

-578 TAVTGIDIYLCIIMM
+578 TAVTGIDIYLCIILM

-598 IYCTMGG
+598 VYCTMGG

-626 AALYLW
+626 AAFYLW

-651 MRLFVWSW
+651 MRLFVWSL
-659 DYRYA
+659 DYRRV

-749 FFMMSQMPAGV
+749 YFMMSQMPAGV

-791 IQRFRPNIKDSTL
+791 IQRFRPTIKDATL

-817 IGLGIAL
+817 MGLGIAL

-851 LFVMAVFFPHI
+851 LFVMAVFFPRI
-862 KGGAAL
+862 KGRAAL
-868 TGFIVG
+868 TGFIAG
-874 ELVVFLMWLYTD
+874 ELVVFLMYLYTD
-886 ANFFLFGA
+886 VNFFLFGA
-894 TGIVVSVIVSL
+894 TGIVISVIVAWFTSFL
-905 TLSLSKGE
+905 TKKI
-913 GTK
+913 T

>member
-1 MKKKISIIIIL
+1 MKKRTILFNIL
-12 FILFIGTCWAQNRI
+12 FILSFGICWGQNRI
-26 VVTPAG
+26 AVTKAG
-32 EMERAVSGHFA
+32 DMERAVSGHFA
-43 GMVNGELKT
+43 GIQDGKLVT

-59 NIPCADGG
+59 DIPCAEGG

-79 VTVPEGTVFIGGAS
+79 VTVPEGTVYIGGVGPLHAS
-93 PLTPLRGEGE
+93 PLGECHYGDECFLELEYSPKGGAKRG
-103 RGVQTIISTSEVSFL
+103 L
-118 PSSPGAT
+118 PA
-125 GVSRET
+125 
-131 TECDFGP
+131 
-138 TKGSKSPLTR
+138 
-148 ESRLGKGAGFSP
+148 
-160 LPKGLDNFAACYGV
+160 LPKPLDNFAACYGT
-174 DRIFVAGGQSNGVPN
+174 DRIFVAGGQTNGEPN
-189 RDVYALD
+189 LDVYALD

-205 IATLPDEGRL
+205 IGNLPDSRL

-225 EGKALYIFGG
+225 EGKALFIFGG
-235 YRPSAPSCFRASVAN
+235 YSINSKSAQVYTR
-250 GDSLP
+250 
-255 FVWPE
+255 
-260 SHSVTPL
+260 
-267 KTPVA
+267 
-272 PEEEGRVF
+272 
-280 LKGLKLN
+280 GLKLN

-292 WQETAPAIV
+292 WSETVPTSGCAI
-301 LPSSS
+301 
-306 GEGQGEGAALV
+306 V
-317 GSCCA
+317 GSCA
-322 TSGYSHILFFGGV
+322 TTSGYSHILFFGGV

-346 KQDSMYLRHEP
+346 KQDSLYLRHEP

-363 QNVLVYH
+363 QDVLAYH
-370 TITDSWALLPGD
+370 TITDSWAIIPGD

-390 ALTPIY
+390 ALTPFED
-396 QIVNSKS
+396 
-403 SNGKWCWFYSGGET
+403 GWFYSGGET
-417 MPGIRSDKISR
+417 MPGIRSAKISR

-437 GFANWM
+437 GLANWT
-443 VLVLYLLAM
+443 VLALYLLAM

-510 PMLWMIPIVGFPVI
+510 PMLWMIPLVGFPVI

-530 FRRLKAASAYAI
+530 FRRSKAASAYAI
-542 LEERFNVATRLM
+542 LEERFNAATRLM
-554 ASTLFCIFMVARMA
+554 ASALFCIFMIARMA
-568 LVMYL
+568 LVLYL

-578 TAVTGIDIYLCIIMM
+578 TAVTGIDIYLCIVLM

-632 GNTEGG
+632 SNTEGG
-638 FSGAWQLAVDNDK
+638 FSGAWQMAVDNDK

-659 DYRYA
+659 DYRRV

-749 FFMMSQMPAGV
+749 YFMMSQMPAGL

-791 IQRFRPNIKDSTL
+791 IQRFRPSIKDDAL

-824 LMATWDIASLLDYFN
+824 LMATWDITSLLDYFN

-851 LFVMAVFFPHI
+851 LFVMAVFIPRI
-862 KGGAAL
+862 KGWSAL
-868 TGFIVG
+868 TGFIAG
-874 ELVVFLMWLYTD
+874 EVVVLLMYLFTD

-894 TGIVVSVIVSL
+894 TGIVVSVLVALATSSL
-905 TLSLSKGE
+905 TPAPLLKARGDKS
-913 GTK
+913 

>member
-1 MKKKISIIIIL
+1 MKKRLLFSTLLIL
-12 FILFIGTCWAQNRI
+12 SAILGWCQNAV

-59 NIPCADGG
+59 DIPCADGG
-67 QKVFYPKAYGAS
+67 KKVYYPKAYGAS
-79 VTVPEGTVFIGGAS
+79 VTVPEGTVYIGGQ
-93 PLTPLRGEGE
+93 GENG
-103 RGVQTIISTSEVSFL
+103 SD
-118 PSSPGAT
+118 
-125 GVSRET
+125 ET
-131 TECDFGP
+131 VNPEN
-138 TKGSKSPLTR
+138 
-148 ESRLGKGAGFSP
+148 
-160 LPKGLDNFAACYGV
+160 LPKLPKPLDNFAACYGA
-174 DRIFVAGGQSNGVPN
+174 DRIFVAGGQSNGEPN
-189 RDVYALD
+189 LDVYALD
-196 WPDGKEWVK
+196 WPDGKEWYSLTPIPSSTGEGDFK
-205 IATLPDEGRL
+205 GRL

-225 EGKALYIFGG
+225 EGKALFIFGG
-235 YRPSAPSCFRASVAN
+235 YSLTPNPSPTGEGDLKSN
-250 GDSLP
+250 G
-255 FVWPE
+255 FVY
-260 SHSVTPL
+260 T
-267 KTPVA
+267 
-272 PEEEGRVF
+272 R
-280 LKGLKLN
+280 GLKLN

-292 WQETAPAIV
+292 WSETAPAI
-301 LPSSS
+301 LAPSLLGRAG
-306 GEGQGEGAALV
+306 GEALV

-335 DYDIFLSAIQG
+335 NYDIFLSAIQG
-346 KQDSMYLRHEP
+346 KQDSLYLRHEP

-363 QNVLVYH
+363 QDVLVYH
-370 TITDSWALLPGD
+370 TITDSWATIPGD

-390 ALTPIY
+390 ALTPHD
-396 QIVNSKS
+396 
-403 SNGKWCWFYSGGET
+403 GGWFYSGGET
-417 MPGIRSDKISR
+417 MPGIRSAKISR

-437 GFANWM
+437 GLTNWM

-452 LGMGIYFMRRE
+452 LGMGVYFMRRE

-510 PMLWMIPIVGFPVI
+510 PMLWMIPLVGFPVI

-530 FRRLKAASAYAI
+530 FRKLKAASAYAI
-542 LEERFNVATRLM
+542 LEERFNLATRMM

-578 TAVTGIDIYLCIIMM
+578 TAVTGIDIYLCIILM
-593 GLVTI
+593 GMVTI

-605 VEAVIWGDVVQGCI
+605 VEAVIWGDVIQGCI

-632 GNTEGG
+632 AGTEGG

-651 MRLFVWSW
+651 LRLFVWSW
-659 DYRYA
+659 DYRYV
-664 TFWVAILGGG
+664 TFWVAIIGGG

-727 TFYKTHPQSLD
+727 TFYKTHPTSLD

-817 IGLGIAL
+817 MGLGIAL

-851 LFVMAVFFPHI
+851 LFVMAVFFPRI
-862 KGGAAL
+862 KGKAAL

-874 ELVVFLMWLYTD
+874 ELVVFLMYLYTD
-886 ANFFLFGA
+886 VNFFLFGA
-894 TGIVVSVIVSL
+894 IGIVVSVLVSL

>member
-1 MKKKISIIIIL
+1 MKNRTALICILSFFALSLCWGQNSI
-12 FILFIGTCWAQNRI
+12 T
-26 VVTPAG
+26 VTPAG
-32 EMERAVSGHFA
+32 HMDKAVSGHFA
-43 GMVNGELKT
+43 GIVSGQLQT

-59 NIPCADGG
+59 DVPCADGG

-79 VTVPEGTVFIGGAS
+79 VAVPEGTVYIGGQCPLPGECHNAAVIKSDNECLLVGMEYS
-93 PLTPLRGEGE
+93 PKGGAE
-103 RGVQTIISTSEVSFL
+103 RGL
-118 PSSPGAT
+118 P
-125 GVSRET
+125 
-131 TECDFGP
+131 
-138 TKGSKSPLTR
+138 
-148 ESRLGKGAGFSP
+148 P
-160 LPKGLDNFAACYGV
+160 LPKGLDNFAACYGA
-174 DRIFVAGGQSNGVPN
+174 DRIFVAGGQTDGVPN

-205 IATLPDEGRL
+205 LCELPDAGRL

-225 EGKALYIFGG
+225 EGKALFIFGG
-235 YRPSAPSCFRASVAN
+235 
-250 GDSLP
+250 SL
-255 FVWPE
+255 
-260 SHSVTPL
+260 TPAL
-267 KTPVA
+267 SKG
-272 PEEEGRVF
+272 EGVVYT
-280 LKGLKLN
+280 KGLKLN

-292 WQETAPAIV
+292 WKETAT
-301 LPSSS
+301 
-306 GEGQGEGAALV
+306 GEALV
-317 GSCCA
+317 GSCC
-322 TSGYSHILFFGGV
+322 TTCGYSHILFFGGV

-346 KQDSMYLRHEP
+346 RQDSLYLRHEP
-357 AWYKFR
+357 SWYKFR
-363 QNVLVYH
+363 SDVLAYH
-370 TITDSWALLPGD
+370 TITDSWAVIPGD
-382 SALARAGA
+382 TALARAGA
-390 ALTPIY
+390 ALTPFDGGWY
-396 QIVNSKS
+396 
-403 SNGKWCWFYSGGET
+403 YSGGET
-417 MPGIRSDKISR
+417 MPGIRSNKISL
-428 IEIKHETHF
+428 IETKHETHF
-437 GFANWM
+437 GFLNWA
-443 VLVLYLLAM
+443 VLALYLIAM

-463 NGADDF
+463 NGAEDF

-510 PMLWMIPIVGFPVI
+510 PMLWMIPAVGFPVI

-530 FRRLKAASAYAI
+530 FRRSKAASAYAI
-542 LEERFNVATRLM
+542 LEERFNAATRLM
-554 ASTLFCIFMVARMA
+554 ASTLFCVFMVARMA

-578 TAVTGIDIYLCIIMM
+578 TAVTGIDIYLCIVLM

-632 GNTEGG
+632 SGTEGG
-638 FSGAWQLAVDNDK
+638 FSGAWQIAVDNDK
-651 MRLFVWSW
+651 LRLFDWSW
-659 DYRYA
+659 DYRRV

-674 IANNLISYTSDQTV
+674 VANNLISYTSDQTV

-727 TFYKTHPQSLD
+727 TFYKTHPASLD

-749 FFMMSQMPAGV
+749 FFMMSQMPAGL

-791 IQRFRPNIKDSTL
+791 VQRFRQKTSDAAL
-804 LRVARWTCIVSGL
+804 LRVARWTCVVSGL
-817 IGLGIAL
+817 IGLSLAL

-851 LFVMAVFFPHI
+851 LFFVAVFMPRVR
-862 KGGAAL
+862 GYAGL
-868 TGFIVG
+868 LGFIAG
-874 ELVVFLMWLYTD
+874 EVTVFMIKSFTEANVFTFGLIGMVVC
-886 ANFFLFGA
+886 
-894 TGIVVSVIVSL
+894 IIVSYL
-905 TLSLSKGE
+905 MSLLMKGR
-913 GTK
+913 

>member
-1 MKKKISIIIIL
+1 MYIMIKRAIIL
-12 FILFIGTCWAQNRI
+12 CSLIVWALIPCRAQNQV

-59 NIPCADGG
+59 DVPCADGG
-67 QKVFYPKAYGAS
+67 KKVFYPKAYGAS
-79 VTVPEGTVFIGGAS
+79 VTVPEGTVYIGG
-93 PLTPLRGEGE
+93 EG
-103 RGVQTIISTSEVSFL
+103 
-118 PSSPGAT
+118 
-125 GVSRET
+125 
-131 TECDFGP
+131 
-138 TKGSKSPLTR
+138 
-148 ESRLGKGAGFSP
+148 P
-160 LPKGLDNFAACYGV
+160 LPAPPLGECHYGDECFLELEYSPKGGAKRGLPALPKPLSNFVACYGAG
-174 DRIFVAGGQSNGVPN
+174 RIFVAGGQSNGEPN
-189 RDVYALD
+189 FDVYALD
-196 WPDGKEWVK
+196 WPNGKEWHSLTPIPSPVGEGDLK
-205 IATLPDEGRL
+205 GRL

-225 EGKALYIFGG
+225 EGKALYIMGG
-235 YRPSAPSCFRASVAN
+235 YSLTPNPSPVGEGN
-250 GDSLP
+250 
-255 FVWPE
+255 
-260 SHSVTPL
+260 L
-267 KTPVA
+267 KSKGVVYT
-272 PEEEGRVF
+272 R
-280 LKGLKLN
+280 GLKLN

-292 WQETAPAIV
+292 WSETAPAIEKA
-301 LPSSS
+301 LPQRGS
-306 GEGQGEGAALV
+306 GEGAALV

-363 QNVLVYH
+363 QDVLVYH
-370 TITDSWALLPGD
+370 TITDSWAILPGD

-390 ALTPIY
+390 ALTPWE
-396 QIVNSKS
+396 
-403 SNGKWCWFYSGGET
+403 GGWFYSGGET
-417 MPGIRSDKISR
+417 MPGIRSNKISR

-437 GFANWM
+437 GLANWT
-443 VLVLYLLAM
+443 VLALYLLAM
-452 LGMGIYFMRRE
+452 LGMGIYFMQRE

-542 LEERFNVATRLM
+542 LEERFNLATRLM

-578 TAVTGIDIYLCIIMM
+578 TAVTGIDIYLCIILM

-605 VEAVIWGDVVQGCI
+605 VEAVIWGDVIQGCI

-632 GNTEGG
+632 SNTEGG
-638 FSGAWQLAVDNDK
+638 FAGAWQLAVDNDK
-651 MRLFVWSW
+651 LRLFVWSW
-659 DYRYA
+659 DYRYV

-727 TFYKTHPQSLD
+727 TFYKTHPTSLD

-817 IGLGIAL
+817 MGLGIAL

-851 LFVMAVFFPHI
+851 LFVMAVFFPRI
-862 KGGAAL
+862 KGRAAL

-886 ANFFLFGA
+886 ASFFLFGA
-894 TGIVVSVIVSL
+894 IGIVVSVIVAL
-905 TLSLSKGE
+905 ILSLNSPLPAPPLGE
-913 GTK
+913 CLKHSNS

>member
-1 MKKKISIIIIL
+1 MKKHILPILLL
-12 FILFIGTCWAQNRI
+12 FISLGQSWAQNHI

-32 EMERAVSGHFA
+32 RMERAVSGHFA
-43 GMVNGELKT
+43 AIVDGKLTT

-59 NIPCADGG
+59 DVPCADGG

-79 VTVPEGTVFIGGAS
+79 VTVPGETIYIGGMDENGSDAS
-93 PLTPLRGEGE
+93 
-103 RGVQTIISTSEVSFL
+103 VSPSNL
-118 PSSPGAT
+118 P
-125 GVSRET
+125 
-131 TECDFGP
+131 
-138 TKGSKSPLTR
+138 
-148 ESRLGKGAGFSP
+148 P

-174 DRIFVAGGQSNGVPN
+174 DRIFVAGGQTDGVLN
-189 RDVYALD
+189 KDVYALD
-196 WPDGKEWVK
+196 WPNGKEWVK
-205 IATLPDEGRL
+205 IATLPSLSPIPSPEREGDFNGRL

-235 YRPSAPSCFRASVAN
+235 
-250 GDSLP
+250 
-255 FVWPE
+255 W
-260 SHSVTPL
+260 TPHPPL
-267 KTPVA
+267 GGVVNT
-272 PEEEGRVF
+272 
-280 LKGLKLN
+280 KGLKLN
-287 LKTLE
+287 LKTFE
-292 WQETAPAIV
+292 WQET
-301 LPSSS
+301 SSS
-306 GEGQGEGAALV
+306 TINASPYKGEVGRGSGSVALV
-317 GSCCA
+317 GSCC
-322 TSGYSHILFFGGV
+322 TPCGYSHILFFGGV
-335 DYDIFLSAIQG
+335 NYDIFLSAINGQ
-346 KQDSMYLRHEP
+346 QDSLYLRHEP
-357 AWYKFR
+357 SWYKFR
-363 QNVLVYH
+363 QDVLAYH
-370 TITDSWALLPGD
+370 TITDSWMVIPGD
-382 SALARAGA
+382 TALARAGA

-403 SNGKWCWFYSGGET
+403 SNSKWCWYYSGGET
-417 MPGIRSDKISR
+417 MPGIRSDRISR
-428 IEIKHETHF
+428 IDIQHETHF
-437 GFANWM
+437 GLANWT
-443 VLVLYLLAM
+443 VLILYLVAM

-463 NGADDF
+463 NGAEDF

-510 PMLWMIPIVGFPVI
+510 PMLWMIPVVGFPVI

-542 LEERFNVATRLM
+542 LEERFNLATRMM

-578 TAVTGIDIYLCIIMM
+578 TAVTGIDIYLCIVLM

-626 AALYLW
+626 AAVYLW
-632 GNTEGG
+632 AGTEGG
-638 FSGAWQLAVDNDK
+638 FAGAWQLAVDNDK
-651 MRLFVWSW
+651 MRMFVWSL
-659 DYRYA
+659 DYRRV
-664 TFWVAILGGG
+664 TFWVAIIGGG

-727 TFYKTHPQSLD
+727 TFYKTHPESLD

-749 FFMMSQMPAGV
+749 YFMMSQMPAGL

-791 IQRFRPNIKDSTL
+791 VQRFRPHTSDAAL
-804 LRVARWTCIVSGL
+804 LKTARWTCVVSGL

-851 LFVMAVFFPHI
+851 LFVMAVFFPRI
-862 KGGAAL
+862 KGRAAL

-874 ELVVFLMWLYTD
+874 ELVVFLMYLYTD
-886 ANFFLFGA
+886 VNFFLFGA
-894 TGIVVSVIVSL
+894 AGIVVSVITAWLVSHAV
-905 TLSLSKGE
+905 SEK
-913 GTK
+913 

>member
-1 MKKKISIIIIL
+1 MIKKTAL
-12 FILFIGTCWAQNRI
+12 FFVFFTLFLALCQGQNVI
-26 VVTPAG
+26 TVTKDKDMP
-32 EMERAVSGHFA
+32 RAVSGHFA
-43 GMVNGELKT
+43 GIQDGKLVT

-59 NIPCADGG
+59 DVPCADGG

-79 VTVPEGTVFIGGAS
+79 VTVPEGTVFIGG
-93 PLTPLRGEGE
+93 
-103 RGVQTIISTSEVSFL
+103 TSESG
-118 PSSPGAT
+118 SEA
-125 GVSRET
+125 ET
-131 TECDFGP
+131 TFEN
-138 TKGSKSPLTR
+138 SKSIN
-148 ESRLGKGAGFSP
+148 SKFKKP
-160 LPKGLDNFAACYGV
+160 LPNLPKPLDNFAACYGT

-189 RDVYALD
+189 KDVYALD

-205 IATLPDEGRL
+205 LCELPILTPNPSPKGEGNFYGRL

-225 EGKALYIFGG
+225 EGKALFIFGG
-235 YRPSAPSCFRASVAN
+235 
-250 GDSLP
+250 
-255 FVWPE
+255 W
-260 SHSVTPL
+260 TPQSPL
-267 KTPVA
+267 GGVVQT
-272 PEEEGRVF
+272 
-280 LKGLKLN
+280 KGLKLN
-287 LKTLE
+287 LMSLE
-292 WQETAPAIV
+292 WKETAPTIIPPKGGKGV
-301 LPSSS
+301 SI
-306 GEGQGEGAALV
+306 V
-317 GSCCA
+317 GSCA
-322 TSGYSHILFFGGV
+322 TPCGYSHILFFGGV
-335 DYDIFLSAIQG
+335 DYNIFLSAIQG
-346 KQDSMYLRHEP
+346 KQDSLYLRHEP

-363 QNVLVYH
+363 KDVLVYH
-370 TITDSWALLPGD
+370 TITDSWTTFSGD
-382 SALARAGA
+382 TALARAGA
-390 ALTPIY
+390 ALTPFE
-396 QIVNSKS
+396 
-403 SNGKWCWFYSGGET
+403 GGWFYSGGET
-417 MPGIRSDKISR
+417 MPGIRSAQVSR
-428 IEIKHETHF
+428 IELKHDTHF
-437 GFANWM
+437 GFANWT
-443 VLVLYLLAM
+443 VLAFYLLAM
-452 LGMGIYFMRRE
+452 LGMGIYFMQRE
-463 NGADDF
+463 NGAEDF
-469 FKGGGRIPWWAAG
+469 FKGGGRVPWWAAG

-510 PMLWMIPIVGFPVI
+510 PMLWMIPLVGFPVI

-530 FRRLKAASAYAI
+530 FRRSKAASAYAI
-542 LEERFNVATRLM
+542 LEERFNAATRLM
-554 ASTLFCIFMVARMA
+554 ASALFCVFMVARMA
-568 LVMYL
+568 LVLYL

-578 TAVTGIDIYLCIIMM
+578 TAVTGIDIYLCIVLM

-632 GNTEGG
+632 SNTEGG
-638 FSGAWQLAVDNDK
+638 FSGAWQMAVDNDK

-659 DYRYA
+659 DYRRV

-749 FFMMSQMPAGV
+749 FFMMSQMPAGI

-791 IQRFRPNIKDSTL
+791 IQRFRPSIKDDAL
-804 LRVARWTCIVSGL
+804 LRVARWTCIISGL

-824 LMATWDIASLLDYFN
+824 LMATWDITSLLDYFN

-851 LFVMAVFFPHI
+851 LFVMAVFIPRI
-862 KGGAAL
+862 KGWSAL
-868 TGFIVG
+868 TGFIAG
-874 ELVVFLMWLYTD
+874 EVVVLLMYLFTD

-894 TGIVVSVIVSL
+894 TGIVVSVLVALATSSL
-905 TLSLSKGE
+905 TPSPSPKGE
-913 GTK
+913 GRQIVNKL

>member
-43 GMVNGELKT
+43 GIEDGKLVT

-59 NIPCADGG
+59 DTPCADGG

-79 VTVPEGTVFIGGAS
+79 VTVPEGTVFVGGAS

-103 RGVQTIISTSEVSFL
+103 RGAQTIISTSEVSFL

-125 GVSRET
+125 GGSRET
-131 TECDFGP
+131 TECGFGP

-160 LPKGLDNFAACYGV
+160 LPKGLDNFAACYGA
-174 DRIFVAGGQSNGVPN
+174 DRIFVAGGQTNGVPN
-189 RDVYALD
+189 RDIYALD

-235 YRPSAPSCFRASVAN
+235 YKVPSPLPLWGSAS
-250 GDSLP
+250 
-255 FVWPE
+255 
-260 SHSVTPL
+260 
-267 KTPVA
+267 
-272 PEEEGRVF
+272 VF

-417 MPGIRSDKISR
+417 MPGIRSNKISR

-437 GFANWM
+437 GLANWT
-443 VLVLYLLAM
+443 VLALYLVAM

-659 DYRYA
+659 DYRYV

-693 TTKDEKSA
+693 TTKDE
-701 GRSILVNGF
+701 N
-710 MSVFISV
+710 
-717 AFYFIGTGLY
+717 
-727 TFYKTHPQSLD
+727 FYKTHPTSLD

-817 IGLGIAL
+817 VGLGIAL

-894 TGIVVSVIVSL
+894 TGIVVSVIVAL
-905 TLSLSKGE
+905 ILSLNSPLPAPPLGE
-913 GTK
+913 CLKHSNS

>member
-1 MKKKISIIIIL
+1 
-12 FILFIGTCWAQNRI
+12 
-26 VVTPAG
+26 
-32 EMERAVSGHFA
+32 
-43 GMVNGELKT
+43 
-52 WGGCNFP
+52 
-59 NIPCADGG
+59 
-67 QKVFYPKAYGAS
+67 
-79 VTVPEGTVFIGGAS
+79 
-93 PLTPLRGEGE
+93 
-103 RGVQTIISTSEVSFL
+103 
-118 PSSPGAT
+118 
-125 GVSRET
+125 
-131 TECDFGP
+131 
-138 TKGSKSPLTR
+138 
-148 ESRLGKGAGFSP
+148 
-160 LPKGLDNFAACYGV
+160 
-174 DRIFVAGGQSNGVPN
+174 
-189 RDVYALD
+189 
-196 WPDGKEWVK
+196 
-205 IATLPDEGRL
+205 
-215 QPCMAVQNAP
+215 
-225 EGKALYIFGG
+225 
-235 YRPSAPSCFRASVAN
+235 
-250 GDSLP
+250 
-255 FVWPE
+255 
-260 SHSVTPL
+260 
-267 KTPVA
+267 
-272 PEEEGRVF
+272 
-280 LKGLKLN
+280 
-287 LKTLE
+287 
-292 WQETAPAIV
+292 
-301 LPSSS
+301 
-306 GEGQGEGAALV
+306 
-317 GSCCA
+317 
-322 TSGYSHILFFGGV
+322 
-335 DYDIFLSAIQG
+335 
-346 KQDSMYLRHEP
+346 
-357 AWYKFR
+357 
-363 QNVLVYH
+363 
-370 TITDSWALLPGD
+370 
-382 SALARAGA
+382 
-390 ALTPIY
+390 
-396 QIVNSKS
+396 
-403 SNGKWCWFYSGGET
+403 

-437 GFANWM
+437 GLANWT

-651 MRLFVWSW
+651 MRLFIWSW

>member
-1 MKKKISIIIIL
+1 MRNIIL
-12 FILFIGTCWAQNRI
+12 YLLSALFCGLSWGQNHI
-26 VVTPAG
+26 VVTLAG
-32 EMERAVSGHFA
+32 KMERAVSGHFA
-43 GMVNGELKT
+43 GIVDGQLTT

-59 NIPCADGG
+59 DVPCADGG

-79 VTVPEGTVFIGGAS
+79 VTVPEGTVYIGGQGPLPAPPLGECPNAAEIKSDNECLLVEMRHS
-93 PLTPLRGEGE
+93 P
-103 RGVQTIISTSEVSFL
+103 
-118 PSSPGAT
+118 
-125 GVSRET
+125 
-131 TECDFGP
+131 
-138 TKGSKSPLTR
+138 KG
-148 ESRLGKGAGFSP
+148 GAGRGLPP
-160 LPKGLDNFAACYGV
+160 LPKPLDNFAACYGV
-174 DRIFVAGGQSNGVPN
+174 DRIFVAGGQTDGVLN

-205 IATLPDEGRL
+205 IAALPSLSPNPSSESEGDFNGRL

-235 YRPSAPSCFRASVAN
+235 YRPP
-250 GDSLP
+250 L
-255 FVWPE
+255 
-260 SHSVTPL
+260 TPPL
-267 KTPVA
+267 GGEPKVG
-272 PEEEGRVF
+272 GRRVSQQDATVY

-292 WQETAPAIV
+292 WQEIASPPTP
-301 LPSSS
+301 LR
-306 GEGQGEGAALV
+306 GEGSFAAENLPPRGEDWRGAV

-322 TSGYSHILFFGGV
+322 PCGYSHILFFGGV
-335 DYDIFLSAIQG
+335 NYDIFLSAIQG
-346 KQDSMYLRHEP
+346 KQDSLYLRHEP
-357 AWYKFR
+357 SWYKFR
-363 QNVLVYH
+363 SDVLAYH
-370 TITDSWALLPGD
+370 TITDSWMTIPGD
-382 SALARAGA
+382 TALARAGA
-390 ALTPIY
+390 ALTPFE
-396 QIVNSKS
+396 
-403 SNGKWCWFYSGGET
+403 GGWFYSGGET
-417 MPGIRSDKISR
+417 MPGIRSDKISL
-428 IEIKHETHF
+428 IETRHETHF
-437 GFANWM
+437 GWLNWM
-443 VLVLYLLAM
+443 VLILYLVAM

-463 NGADDF
+463 NGAEDF

-510 PMLWMIPIVGFPVI
+510 PMLWMIPVVGFPVI

-542 LEERFNVATRLM
+542 LEERFNLATRMM

-578 TAVTGIDIYLCIIMM
+578 TAVTGIDIYLCIILM

-598 IYCTMGG
+598 VYCTMGG

-651 MRLFVWSW
+651 MRLFIWSM
-659 DYRYA
+659 DYRRV

-749 FFMMSQMPAGV
+749 YFMMSQMPAGV

-791 IQRFRPNIKDSTL
+791 IQRFRPSIKDSTL
-804 LRVARWTCIVSGL
+804 LRVARWTCVVSGL
-817 IGLGIAL
+817 MGLGIAL

-851 LFVMAVFFPHI
+851 LFVMAVFFPRI
-862 KGGAAL
+862 KGAAAL
-868 TGFIVG
+868 TGFIAG
-874 ELVVFLMWLYTD
+874 ELVVFLMYLYTD
-886 ANFFLFGA
+886 VNFFLFGA
-894 TGIVVSVIVSL
+894 TGIVVSVLVAWMLSHAVSE
-905 TLSLSKGE
+905 K
-913 GTK
+913 